1 MTKKDRIARG
11 EVVDFDVLVIKQK
24 LASNPVPVSVDIR
37 RKYIDEKDGMKA
49 RVSIPQTSS
58 ALATATSGAETSKR
72 AAKRG

>member
-1 MTKKDRIARG
+1 MTKKARSARG
-11 EVVDFDVLVIKQK
+11 EVVDFDVLVIKQQ
-24 LASNPVPVSVDIR
+24 LASNPVPVSVDSR

-49 RVSIPQTSS
+49 RVSIPQTSD